1 MQAQPKLN
9 FSSVAKKNLDF
20 QMNNKPTSLQQ
31 QNQSNTKPKMAK
43 ELKSCKS
50 QIRNMEKILLTL
62 KETIAQLESDKL
74 QHLHQT
80 QYLLQSN
87 EQLSYQLKKE
97 QEKTKS
103 LNMLLQQS
111 SPRNSLF
118 NLFATSKNSLYS
130 SNTHSESDD
139 EEDTRKENPIW
150 STCFLEDTTA

>member
-20 QMNNKPTSLQQ
+20 QMHNKSTNPNQP

-80 QYLLQSN
+80 QFLLQSN

-103 LNMLLQQS
+103 LSMLLQQS

-118 NLFATSKNSLYS
+118 NLFATSKNSLHS
-130 SNTHSESDD
+130 SNTQSEADD
-139 EEDTRKENPIW
+139 EEDTRENPIW